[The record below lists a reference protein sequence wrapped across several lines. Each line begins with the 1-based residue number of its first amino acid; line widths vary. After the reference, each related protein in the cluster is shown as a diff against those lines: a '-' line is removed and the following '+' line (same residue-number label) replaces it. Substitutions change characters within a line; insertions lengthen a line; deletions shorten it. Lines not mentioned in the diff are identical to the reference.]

1 LQQITIIYLYSSK
14 QRFLVVKYCVV
25 DMSVC
30 TKFAFA
36 LFQFA
41 ILMAKI
47 CLSCHKQ
54 FIVNKHCQTLA
65 DLSSV

>member
-1 LQQITIIYLYSSK
+1 MFFLQQRTINYLHISK

-30 TKFAFA
+30 TNFVFA

-41 ILMAKI
+41 ISYDENLCFVSEVM
-47 CLSCHKQ
+47 
-54 FIVNKHCQTLA
+54 HC
-65 DLSSV
+65 